1 LAFLSLV
8 AQAQPVKDTFRI
20 KYVAEGAVYIE
31 GGRAAGL
38 AEKMRL
44 TVSKPPDVTIDL
56 EVVSVADASA
66 VCEIKTP
73 GAALL
78 EPGDFAKL
86 TSEDAQKSQ
95 MLRQVGSGNHYAQ
108 TITFSELSVSLH
120 DAARP

>member
-1 LAFLSLV
+1 VVLALLAFFSLV

-31 GGRAAGL
+31 GGRAAGV

-44 TVSKPPDVTIDL
+44 TVSKPPDVTIEL
-56 EVVSVADASA
+56 EVVSVADSSA

-73 GAALL
+73 GAAP

-95 MLRQVGSGNHYAQ
+95 MLRQMGSGNYDQVFFTLGYRFH
-108 TITFSELSVSLH
+108 
-120 DAARP
+120 